1 MSSVFARRGTP
12 RLSMYEDHDP
22 EHQDVDVP
30 SLREAFV
37 QSVRLALQEV
47 ERIDGK
53 RWVRRYV
60 ESHAGGGCMF
70 CGRALSID
78 GAEGGRAVLDTL
90 IPLSA
95 GGTTSLP
102 NLVMSC
108 TTCSAEK
115 GERDW
120 IAFGRA
126 ERPVFLQGNRRKAL
140 RYAGNHVLP
149 LSVKGTRAAE
159 RVLDARWEN
168 PRFRALAGVYLE
180 GGLFAWDT
188 RTLPPSSGV
197 VLALRGFGASV
208 SVEGESLVVVEVP
221 RDAWFDAAW
230 MLIEHNVLLQEVKLS
245 GVAADVFLPY
255 RPVRSA
261 EHQERWAV
269 VLPGVRW
276 EQEARRIAKWSGQ
289 AQALQRDMER
299 EELRSA
305 ALRPMLDGF
314 SRAEQA
320 IAALFEEGV
329 C

>member
-12 RLSMYEDHDP
+12 RITQHEEHDH
-22 EHQDVDVP
+22 EHLDVDMP
-30 SLREAFV
+30 SLRSAFLE
-37 QSVRLALQEV
+37 SVHLALQEV

-60 ESHAGGGCMF
+60 ESHTAGGCMF

-126 ERPVFLQGNRRKAL
+126 QRPAFLQRNRRKAL

-168 PRFRALAGVYLE
+168 PRFRAFAGVFLE
-180 GGLFAWDT
+180 GGLFAWDA

-197 VLALRGFGASV
+197 VLALRGFGAKV

-221 RDAWFDAAW
+221 RDVWFDAAW
-230 MLIEHNVLLQEVKLS
+230 MLVEHNVLLQEVVLS
-245 GVAADVFLPY
+245 GLAAEVYPAF
-255 RPVRSA
+255 RPVLNA
-261 EHQERWAV
+261 EHQERWTV

-276 EQEARRIAKWSGQ
+276 EQEARRVAKWSGQ
-289 AQALQRDMER
+289 AHVLQQDMER
-299 EELRSA
+299 EELRRA
-305 ALRPMLDGF
+305 AMRPMVDGF